1 MKQFLVRLVALPVL
15 AISLAA
21 PAWAT
26 LTDNGDGTVSDS
38 ATGLMWDKCVAGKG
52 SLDCSTGTLLFIDWP
67 AAMTWS
73 VTRNTANYKNHN
85 DWRVPNIKEL
95 YSIVDFT
102 TPSGTP
108 IDTTVFQN
116 WPGPNLWTSTTSV
129 ANVPNYLSAFVVSC
143 GDCRSSLYPT
153 YQNNI
158 NVLLVRSGQAI
169 ATFDL
174 TDVIFR
180 NGFD

>member
-1 MKQFLVRLVALPVL
+1 MKQFLVRLAALLVL

-38 ATGLMWDKCVAGKG
+38 STGLMWDKCVAGMG
-52 SLDCSTGTLLFIDWP
+52 SLDCSTGTILTVDWP
-67 AAMTWS
+67 GALTWS
-73 VTRNTANYKNHN
+73 VTQNTANYKNHN

-95 YSIVDFT
+95 YSIVGIT
-102 TPSGTP
+102 SPAAP
-108 IDTTVFQN
+108 PLDTTVFQN
-116 WPGPNLWTSTTSV
+116 WPGPNLWTSTTSL
-129 ANVPNYLSAFVVSC
+129 APALNAFVVSC
-143 GDCRSSLYPT
+143 GDCRAQVYPT
-153 YQNNI
+153 YNNNI
-158 NVLLVRSGQAI
+158 NVLLVRSGQAD

-174 TDVIFR
+174 TSVIFR

>member
-1 MKQFLVRLVALPVL
+1 MKQFLVRLAALQLL

-38 ATGLMWDKCVAGKG
+38 ATGLMWDKCVAGMG
-52 SLDCSTGTLLFIDWP
+52 SLDCSTGTLLSVAWP
-67 AAMTWS
+67 GALAWS
-73 VTRNTANYKNHN
+73 VARNTANYKNHD

-102 TPSGTP
+102 SASPFH
-108 IDTTVFQN
+108 INTVFQN
-116 WPGPNLWTSTTSV
+116 WPAPNLWTSTTSV

-153 YQNNI
+153 YNNNI
-158 NVLLVRSGQAI
+158 NVLLVRSGQAN

-174 TDVIFR
+174 TSVIFR